1 MYWIKPDPE
10 TEKRYH
16 EAMDRV
22 YKLWKIRD
30 ALPTEEHGH
39 PTREEMMNFGNGE
52 APANASERYRQ
63 AQRASHEAYEA
74 AQEIQQNYFRL
85 NIFAMGHYVDVMRTF
100 DMVVDVS
107 DERRYPHAPWKNEPN
122 ESELWDTYY
131 EWENGEFT
139 DGDVVDRWKFVEYS
153 HELEAYLAN
162 SPDSAENRIPTYKF
176 GTNDGWIVTPVEC
189 RAAVERA
196 RSHTDDEVRAAF
208 SAVYHTA
215 TVERLD
221 EAVSY
226 WHKWIKFIEGAAEHE
241 GFEVR

>member
-10 TEKRYH
+10 VEQRYM
-16 EAMDRV
+16 EAINHVRE
-22 YKLWKIRD
+22 LWKIRD
-30 ALPTEEHGH
+30 ALPEEERGRA
-39 PTREEMMNFGNGE
+39 TREELMHFDYE

-63 AQRASHEAYEA
+63 AQRVSHEAYEA
-74 AQEIQQNYFRL
+74 AQAIRQNYFRL

-100 DMVVDVS
+100 DMVVDVP
-107 DERRYPHAPWKNEPN
+107 EEHRYPHAPWKNEPN
-122 ESELWDTYY
+122 ESELWDIYY

-153 HELEAYLAN
+153 HELEAYLA
-162 SPDSAENRIPTYKF
+162 SSSDSAKNRIPTYKF

-196 RSHTDDEVRAAF
+196 RSYTDDEVRAAF
-208 SAVYHTA
+208 SAVHRNA
-215 TVERLD
+215 TVERLN
-221 EAVSY
+221 EALSY

>member
-10 TEKRYH
+10 IEKRYH

-30 ALPTEEHGH
+30 ALPKEEHGH

-63 AQRASHEAYEA
+63 AQRVSHEAYEA
-74 AQEIQQNYFRL
+74 AQAIQQNYFRL
-85 NIFAMGHYVDVMRTF
+85 NIFAMGHYVDVMLEL
-100 DMVVDVS
+100 DMVVAMA
-107 DERRYPHAPWKNEPN
+107 ERETYPQAPWKDEPN
-122 ESELWDTYY
+122 GSEIWDTYY
-131 EWENGEFT
+131 EWESGQFVE
-139 DGDVVDRWKFVEYS
+139 GDVAERWKFAE
-153 HELEAYLAN
+153 HAHDLQTYLTGP
-162 SPDSAENRIPTYKF
+162 SDPKNRIPTYKF
-176 GTNDGWIVTPVEC
+176 GTNDGWIVTPDEC

-196 RSHTDDEVRAAF
+196 RSYTDDEVRAAF
-208 SAVYHTA
+208 SAVHRNA
-215 TVERLD
+215 TVERLN
-221 EAVSY
+221 EALSY